1 MRIQLEGTAD
11 VKACEDKT
19 VPVTLDDNQG
29 DMWIIRNC
37 GKLLERWEYQII
49 LTVTGETCMYV
60 KKQQLE
66 SYMTT
71 DWINIEKGV

>member
-49 LTVTGETCMYV
+49 LTVT
-60 KKQQLE
+60 
-66 SYMTT
+66 
-71 DWINIEKGV
+71 